1 MAVPFPVLRRMIP
14 YEGLLG
20 EHTHPEVFQIK
31 VAVNAQPLGGRFETP
46 YKPLGK
52 LAF

>member
-1 MAVPFPVLRRMIP
+1 MIP